1 MDLFSALGFHWN
13 RATVPGVVPTHSM
26 ERVTFGLH
34 RMLDQFVWEACLLE
48 GNPFTFVE
56 VKTLLDGVTVGGRKI
71 SDHEQVLH
79 LIRSVK
85 HLLARVKAGT
95 FRMDKATFTELWG
108 VVTGH
113 DAPRQ
118 GHFWGEGIDAD
129 CCTRDVGREGVGR
142 CPLAASTAGAR
153 ALNRLF
159 TQGLQALQSEVPQ
172 PFEKA
177 AAFFLFGALH
187 RFLPDANPC
196 TSRFMMNG
204 ILLSAGV
211 DAISI
216 PAAKVQ
222 EINDHLVRFYLER
235 EATALM
241 KFLLGCHPDALR

>member
-13 RATVPGVVPTHSM
+13 RAAVSGVVPTHSI

-34 RMLDQFVWEACLLE
+34 RMLDQFVWEASMLE

-79 LIRSVK
+79 LIRSVR
-85 HLLARVKAGT
+85 HLLARVRAGT
-95 FRMDKATFTELWG
+95 FRVDKATFTELWG

-113 DAPRQ
+113 DAPGQ
-118 GHFWGEGIDAD
+118 GHFRGEGIDAG
-129 CCTRDVGREGVGR
+129 CCTRNVDREGVGR
-142 CPLAASTAGAR
+142 CPPAASTAGAL

-159 TQGLQALQSEVPQ
+159 AQGLQALQSEVPQ

-177 AAFFLFGALH
+177 AAFFLFATLH
-187 RFLPDANPC
+187 RFLPDANQC
-196 TSRFMMNG
+196 TSSLMMNG
-204 ILLSAGV
+204 TLLSAGI

-216 PAAKVQ
+216 PAVKAQ
-222 EINDHLVRFYLER
+222 EFNDHLVRFFLEK
-235 EATALM
+235 EATDMM